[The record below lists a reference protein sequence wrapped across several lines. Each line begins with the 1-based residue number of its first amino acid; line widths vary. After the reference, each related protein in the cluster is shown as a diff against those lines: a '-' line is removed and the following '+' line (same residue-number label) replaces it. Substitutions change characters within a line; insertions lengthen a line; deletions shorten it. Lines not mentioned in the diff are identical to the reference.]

1 MTYLSMMEGCLFVL
15 FATIEISQITTALVV
30 LVCWKA
36 LHEQGVPSWFHNV
49 LNYYY
54 REVIEY

>member
-1 MTYLSMMEGCLFVL
+1 MMEGCLFVL